1 MNTRRIDKILDSR
14 PTSDGDGVK
23 IRRTLGVHRHDLD
36 PFLMIDEI
44 RADEAADYV
53 GGFPPHPH
61 RGIETFTLMFE
72 GGFEHRD
79 HLGHQEALRDGGAQW
94 MSTGRGVIHSEMPLA
109 QEGRLHGFQLWV
121 NLPAAQKMKAPEY
134 AQADAAALPVREL
147 SGGVRAKVFGGR
159 WQLQGEDVVSPLDR
173 LAAGARVLELTLPGE
188 AEVRLPTP
196 AEDAVL
202 VYVIDGSLQDGAP
215 VRAGQTAIYGAG
227 AELALSAGPAGARLL
242 VLAGTPL
249 GEPIA
254 HHGPFVMNT
263 EEEIR
268 QAIADYRNGTLAQ
281 PAA

>member
-23 IRRTLGVHRHDLD
+23 IRRTLGLHRHDLD

-44 RADEAADYV
+44 RADEAADYM

-134 AQADAAALPVREL
+134 AQADAAALPQREL
-147 SGGVRAKVFGGR
+147 PGGARAKVFGGR
-159 WQLQGEDVVSPLDR
+159 WQLEGEEVASPLDR
-173 LAAGARVLELTLPGE
+173 LAAGARVLELALPAGSAATLPVPVGE
-188 AEVRLPTP
+188 SA
-196 AEDAVL
+196 L
-202 VYVIDGSLQDGAP
+202 VYVIDGALAGEQP
-215 VRAGQTAIYGAG
+215 VQAGQTAIFGAG
-227 AELALSAGPAGARLL
+227 DALALHAGQAGARLL
-242 VLAGTPL
+242 VLAGRPL

-254 HHGPFVMNT
+254 HYGPFVMNT
-263 EEEIR
+263 EDEIR
-268 QAIADYRNGTLAQ
+268 QAIADYRAGTLAQ
-281 PAA
+281 

>member
-23 IRRTLGVHRHDLD
+23 IRRTLGLHRHDLD

-72 GGFEHRD
+72 GGFQHRD

-94 MSTGRGVIHSEMPLA
+94 MSTGRGVIHSEMPLT

-134 AQADAAALPVREL
+134 AQAEAAALPMREL
-147 SGGVRAKVFGGR
+147 PGGVRAKVFGGR
-159 WQLQGEDVVSPLDR
+159 WQLAGEEVASPLDR
-173 LAAGARVLELTLPGE
+173 LAAGARVLELRLPAAGE
-188 AEVRLPTP
+188 LRLPTP
-196 AEDAVL
+196 ADESVL
-202 VYVIDGSLQDGAP
+202 VYVIDGALPGEQP
-215 VRAGQTAIYGAG
+215 VQAGQTAIYGAG
-227 AELALSAGPAGARLL
+227 EELGLRAGPAGARLL
-242 VLAGTPL
+242 VLAGRPL

-254 HHGPFVMNT
+254 HYGPFVMNT

-268 QAIADYRNGTLAQ
+268 QAIADYRAGTLAQ
-281 PAA
+281 

>member
-1 MNTRRIDKILDSR
+1 
-14 PTSDGDGVK
+14 
-23 IRRTLGVHRHDLD
+23 
-36 PFLMIDEI
+36 
-44 RADEAADYV
+44 
-53 GGFPPHPH
+53 
-61 RGIETFTLMFE
+61 
-72 GGFEHRD
+72 
-79 HLGHQEALRDGGAQW
+79 
-94 MSTGRGVIHSEMPLA
+94 
-109 QEGRLHGFQLWV
+109 
-121 NLPAAQKMKAPEY
+121 
-134 AQADAAALPVREL
+134 
-147 SGGVRAKVFGGR
+147 
-159 WQLQGEDVVSPLDR
+159 
-173 LAAGARVLELTLPGE
+173 
-188 AEVRLPTP
+188 
-196 AEDAVL
+196 

>member
-23 IRRTLGVHRHDLD
+23 IRRTLGLHRHDLD

-44 RADEAADYV
+44 RADEAADYM

-61 RGIETFTLMFE
+61 RGIETFTLMFD

-79 HLGHQEALRDGGAQW
+79 HLGHREALRDGGAQW

-134 AQADAAALPVREL
+134 AQADAAALPQREL
-147 SGGVRAKVFGGR
+147 PGGARAKVFGGR
-159 WQLQGEDVVSPLDR
+159 WQLEGEEVASPLDR
-173 LAAGARVLELTLPGE
+173 LAAGARVLELALP
-188 AEVRLPTP
+188 A
-196 AEDAVL
+196 
-202 VYVIDGSLQDGAP
+202 GSAATQP
-215 VRAGQTAIYGAG
+215 VQAGQTAIFGAG
-227 AELALSAGPAGARLL
+227 DALALHAGPAGARLL
-242 VLAGTPL
+242 VLAGRPL

-254 HHGPFVMNT
+254 HYGPFVMNT
-263 EEEIR
+263 EDEIR
-268 QAIADYRNGTLAQ
+268 QAIADYRAGTLAQ
-281 PAA
+281 